1 MKKHFVVLAICVWVL
16 FSGFASAQPNYCTPT
31 MSVGC
36 NDDYI
41 STFVFGS
48 LTNLTSN
55 CSGNVNGYIQYQPSN
70 YSAIVIQGQV
80 IGYTVTTSG
89 SYPEYIGIWIDYN
102 NDGDFADIDEFI
114 TSSASREFS
123 LTGNT
128 SIPDKEGVTGTRRL
142 RVRCSWDLPLSGLSS
157 CTNGFYGETEDYSIT
172 IQPVEIYAGGTNDGY
187 SNAPASFATS
197 YSPNFNGSL
206 ADGYSLSNFNFQ
218 TLLTPNL
225 AGSTGDGYHAGTTQF
240 LTNYTGN
247 FNGSTNDGYSLS
259 THSLLSDIH
268 ANFAGS
274 TADGYS
280 MDSTSVNLISFCIP
294 SCSSGCNEYG
304 GDYIDWVSLNTLSNQ
319 SSGCNGNSNSYIRYT
334 PEQYTTTLEQGQSY
348 PMHIQTGNL
357 NAEFLAVWV
366 DWNNDYDFDDVNELM
381 TTTFSK
387 QFDCTFSFQVPTG
400 EGISGQK
407 RMRVRC
413 AYQLSFQPN
422 GACSSAQWGETEDYT
437 ITIASPATKTLSMN
451 ILLEGLINGEGTM
464 NKAKSGI
471 GNQFPADIAD
481 KVAVSLHQSTSSYL
495 EVVRFNDVN
504 LQTNGNC
511 TITVPGNY
519 SGSYYIAIHHRNS
532 IETWSAIPVQFSG
545 SNINYNFSDNIYS
558 AYGSNLKQQGAVFVI
573 IAGDINQDGH
583 VDGLDMA
590 TAASQASAF
599 GNGYIAEDINGDG
612 MIDALD
618 MIVIDNNA
626 AVFKSKIRP

>member
-1 MKKHFVVLAICVWVL
+1 
-16 FSGFASAQPNYCTPT
+16 
-31 MSVGC
+31 
-36 NDDYI
+36 
-41 STFVFGS
+41 
-48 LTNLTSN
+48 
-55 CSGNVNGYIQYQPSN
+55 
-70 YSAIVIQGQV
+70 
-80 IGYTVTTSG
+80 
-89 SYPEYIGIWIDYN
+89 
-102 NDGDFADIDEFI
+102 
-114 TSSASREFS
+114 
-123 LTGNT
+123 
-128 SIPDKEGVTGTRRL
+128 
-142 RVRCSWDLPLSGLSS
+142 
-157 CTNGFYGETEDYSIT
+157 
-172 IQPVEIYAGGTNDGY
+172 
-187 SNAPASFATS
+187 
-197 YSPNFNGSL
+197 
-206 ADGYSLSNFNFQ
+206 
-218 TLLTPNL
+218 
-225 AGSTGDGYHAGTTQF
+225 
-240 LTNYTGN
+240 
-247 FNGSTNDGYSLS
+247 
-259 THSLLSDIH
+259 
-268 ANFAGS
+268 
-274 TADGYS
+274 
-280 MDSTSVNLISFCIP
+280 
-294 SCSSGCNEYG
+294 
-304 GDYIDWVSLNTLSNQ
+304 
-319 SSGCNGNSNSYIRYT
+319 
-334 PEQYTTTLEQGQSY
+334 
-348 PMHIQTGNL
+348 
-357 NAEFLAVWV
+357 
-366 DWNNDYDFDDVNELM
+366 
-381 TTTFSK
+381 
-387 QFDCTFSFQVPTG
+387 
-400 EGISGQK
+400 
-407 RMRVRC
+407 
-413 AYQLSFQPN
+413 
-422 GACSSAQWGETEDYT
+422 
-437 ITIASPATKTLSMN
+437 MN